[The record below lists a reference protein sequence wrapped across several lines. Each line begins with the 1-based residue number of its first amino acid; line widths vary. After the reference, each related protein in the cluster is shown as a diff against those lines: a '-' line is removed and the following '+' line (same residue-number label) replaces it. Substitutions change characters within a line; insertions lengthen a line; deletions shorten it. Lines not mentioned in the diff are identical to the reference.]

1 VAENKSQRR
10 LRVMIV
16 DDSAQ
21 NRRVIGEVLARVPG
35 VEVVAAAADGEE
47 ALRQALVLRPDAILL
62 DLQMPRMDGFT
73 FLRIL
78 MNRLPTPVIVV
89 SGYSAKENV
98 FKALELGA
106 LDFVAKP
113 SGGESLEGAAD
124 QILEK
129 VRIVMALERP
139 GIVKPERVP
148 MTPFPIR
155 PPAPPPAAR
164 PKRLIAV
171 AASTGG
177 PAAIG
182 DLLDR
187 IPSGFPAGF
196 VIVQHMP
203 EKFTKTFAERLDRR
217 SGLRVREA
225 ADGDEVLAG
234 TVWVAPG
241 QRCMEVVSSGGRLR
255 IVVRQPLATDRYV
268 PSADRLFQ
276 SSAIAVGADLCAVVL
291 TGMGDDGREAL
302 ESVKA
307 QGGHVIAEAPET
319 AVIFGMPGSAIRT
332 GHVDQVLPLSQI
344 PAAIGE
350 FVKAKP

>member
-1 VAENKSQRR
+1 MADKPVRK

-21 NRRVIGEVLARVPG
+21 NRRVMHDVLTRMPG
-35 VEVVAAAADGEE
+35 LEVVASCADGED
-47 ALRQALVLRPDAILL
+47 ALRQALSLRPDAITL

-89 SGYSAKENV
+89 SSYSAKENV

-113 SGGESLEGAAD
+113 SGGEAVDLVAD

-129 VRIVMALERP
+129 MRIVRELERP
-139 GIVKPERVP
+139 ASARPERLP
-148 MTPFPIR
+148 PTPLP
-155 PPAPPPAAR
+155 PPAPAPPVAAR

-187 IPSGFPAGF
+187 IPSGFPAAF

-234 TVWVAPG
+234 TAWVAPG
-241 QRCMEVVSSGGRLR
+241 QRCMEVVSGGGRLR
-255 IVVRQPLATDRYV
+255 LVVRPANATDRYV

-276 SSAIAVGADLCAVVL
+276 SAAIAVGADLCAVVL

-302 ESVKA
+302 EAVKA
-307 QGGHVIAEAPET
+307 QGGRVIAEAPET

-332 GHVDQVLPLSQI
+332 GHVDQVLPLAQI
-344 PAAIGE
+344 PGAIGD
-350 FVKAKP
+350 FVRLKP